1 MRKIDENR
9 AKNYIRKHERYKKWL
24 VFALCVSLLTGT
36 ATLYG
41 LNKPAT
47 AMTEEALDSVGIVI
61 PTADAEFEQEL
72 IELTQEN
79 KENKVGEETSGD
91 DKLEAVKEKEDSALE
106 DESVLNADDE
116 ESVEDSEDKQEAKEE
131 EKEAEDKLKNAE
143 SVELTGDVVLTVSY
157 VDENGDALA
166 DEKEIS
172 LSESID
178 FSSEAREIEGYTFKE
193 ASIDG

>member
-9 AKNYIRKHERYKKWL
+9 ARNYIRKHERYKKWL

-36 ATLYG
+36 ATLYMM
-41 LNKPAT
+41 NKPAT

-106 DESVLNADDE
+106 DESVLKIANKASPYFLITE
-116 ESVEDSEDKQEAKEE
+116 
-131 EKEAEDKLKNAE
+131 
-143 SVELTGDVVLTVSY
+143 
-157 VDENGDALA
+157 
-166 DEKEIS
+166 S
-172 LSESID
+172 LSPVKMDSLH
-178 FSSEAREIEGYTFKE
+178 ST
-193 ASIDG
+193 

>member
-9 AKNYIRKHERYKKWL
+9 AKNYIKKHERYEKWL

-47 AMTEEALDSVGIVI
+47 AMTEEALDQVGIVI

-79 KENKVGEETSGD
+79 KENKAE
-91 DKLEAVKEKEDSALE
+91 EAVRSPR
-106 DESVLNADDE
+106 
-116 ESVEDSEDKQEAKEE
+116 
-131 EKEAEDKLKNAE
+131 
-143 SVELTGDVVLTVSY
+143 G
-157 VDENGDALA
+157 
-166 DEKEIS
+166 
-172 LSESID
+172 
-178 FSSEAREIEGYTFKE
+178 RHRW
-193 ASIDG
+193 